1 MKGYLCTHAFKVPL
15 MKLVQ
20 PHRAPFV
27 KPILGLGSGQPKGN
41 NWFPERPAA
50 NRESCGCSGQQH
62 VACIKETPPW

>member
-27 KPILGLGSGQPKGN
+27 KPILGLGSGQPGETIGFQKDLQLTERAVAVVVN
-41 NWFPERPAA
+41 NM
-50 NRESCGCSGQQH
+50 
-62 VACIKETPPW
+62 